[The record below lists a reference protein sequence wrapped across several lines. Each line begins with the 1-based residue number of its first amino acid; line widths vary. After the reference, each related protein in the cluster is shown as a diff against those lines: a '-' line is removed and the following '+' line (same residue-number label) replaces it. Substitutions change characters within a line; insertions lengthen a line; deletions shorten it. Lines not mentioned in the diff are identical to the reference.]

1 MNVDPVAL
9 AAAQSDV
16 RELVGSHS
24 RTLADVVVRLLDDH
38 AAYNHRLNL
47 TDGLLDAG
55 RRARVIDVLN
65 ELADSN
71 VVESYGSFDGFLE
84 ANAGHG
90 SLFDP
95 VADEVNNAADGNSRK
110 KTFVEALKTADPA
123 RSVGA
128 DPTIGHSILVD
139 EYALILSAR
148 VRPAVEAEIRAIADT
163 VGDSARVSARAKDA
177 DALVEKVGRMTRGSD
192 TMAPRPH
199 YRVGDVIDAV
209 GARITVADMAGRAA
223 AFQAVKAYFGTGDGG
238 RILEIENMYAEPKR
252 AKPLYRVISMV
263 IAVEVDGKPYTFELQ
278 LTTERASV
286 AADLEHNTLFKPYVA
301 VSPIERR
308 TVLSVLRE
316 AAALDQLE
324 AVTDD

>member
-1 MNVDPVAL
+1 MDPVAL

-16 RELVGSHS
+16 RELVRPHS
-24 RTLADVVVRLLDDH
+24 RTLADVVVRMLDDH

-71 VVESYGSFDGFLE
+71 VVESYGSFDRFLE

-123 RSVGA
+123 RATGP
-128 DPTIGHSILVD
+128 DPTMGQSILVN
-139 EYALILSAR
+139 EYALVLSAR
-148 VRPAVEAEIRAIADT
+148 VLPAVEAEIKAIAKA
-163 VGDSARVSARAKDA
+163 VGSSAKVSARSKTAED
-177 DALVEKVGRMTRGSD
+177 LVDKVGRMTRGSNNVR
-192 TMAPRPH
+192 PRPH
-199 YRVGDVIDAV
+199 YRVGDAIDAV
-209 GARITVADMAGRAA
+209 GTRITVADMSGLAA
-223 AFQAVKAYFGTGDGG
+223 AFDAAKAYFGTGDGG
-238 RILEIENMYAEPKR
+238 RILEIENMYASPKS

-286 AADLEHNTLFKPYVA
+286 AADLDHNTIFKPYV
-301 VSPIERR
+301 PINEVEQR
-308 TVLSVLRE
+308 TLRSVLEE
-316 AAALDQLE
+316 AVAMDQLE
-324 AVTDD
+324 MVNHA